1 MSAEL
6 IAEIES
12 AFGKA
17 ELGIGLSL
25 HQAKAMDLLQSPEE
39 VLEARPLDP
48 ETRWQDIPDEKVEE
62 FHYALT
68 FLDPASLR
76 FHLPR
81 FMVFA
86 LENPGLDSPAVDA
99 AVYACDFGEEM
110 EQDVLAQFNAMSRE
124 QMKTVAHFLVHIA
137 ESKDEDYDTMVAAIA
152 LDTFW
157 FQFLDEV
164 PAPEG

>member
-6 IAEIES
+6 IAEIED
-12 AFGKA
+12 AFGKE
-17 ELGIGLSL
+17 ELGDGLSM
-25 HQAKAMDLLQSPEE
+25 HQAGAMDLLLEPEE
-39 VLEARPLDP
+39 VLQARALDP
-48 ETRWQDIPDEKVEE
+48 EARWQDIPDERVDE

-68 FLDPASLR
+68 YMDPEGLR

-110 EQDVLAQFNAMSRE
+110 KQEVLAQFNAMSRN
-124 QMKTVAHFLVHIA
+124 QMRTIAHFLVHVA
-137 ESKDEDYDTMVAAIA
+137 EAKDEDYDVMIAAIA
-152 LDTFW
+152 LESFW
-157 FQFLDEV
+157 YQFLES
-164 PAPEG
+164 AATEG

>member
-6 IAEIES
+6 IAEIEAS
-12 AFGKA
+12 FAKV
-17 ELGIGLSL
+17 ELGNGLSL
-25 HQAKAMDLLQSPEE
+25 HQARAMDLLQSPEE
-39 VLEARPLDP
+39 VLEARPLDI
-48 ETRWQDIPDEKVEE
+48 ETRWQDIPDSKVDE

-68 FLDPASLR
+68 FMDPDSLR

-86 LENPGLDSPAVDA
+86 LENPGLDTPAVDA

-110 EQDVLAQFNAMSRE
+110 EQDVLAQFNSMSRD
-124 QMKTVAHFLVHIA
+124 QMKTIAHFLVHIA
-137 ESKDEDYDTMVAAIA
+137 EAKDEDYDTMVAAIA
-152 LDTFW
+152 LDSFW

-164 PAPEG
+164 AAPE

>member
-1 MSAEL
+1 MSSEL
-6 IAEIES
+6 IAEIEA
-12 AFGKA
+12 AFAKV
-17 ELGIGLSL
+17 ELGNGLSL
-25 HQAKAMDLLQSPEE
+25 HQARAMDLLQSPEE
-39 VLEARPLDP
+39 VLEARPLDI
-48 ETRWQDIPDEKVEE
+48 ETRWQDIPDNKVDE

-68 FLDPASLR
+68 FMDPDSLR

-86 LENPGLDSPAVDA
+86 LENPGLDTPAVDA

-110 EQDVLAQFNAMSRE
+110 EQDVLAQFNSMSRD
-124 QMKTVAHFLVHIA
+124 QMKTIAHFLVHIA
-137 ESKDEDYDTMVAAIA
+137 EAKDEDYDTLVAAIA

-164 PAPEG
+164 PAPE